1 MRVLVV
7 FVPYDT
13 HMIVLLECIS
23 KASHKPTSL
32 LSAVVKIK
40 IHIKLIVLLG
50 NIIDL
55 N

>member
-23 KASHKPTSL
+23 KGSHNTSL